1 MAIGMTRRR
10 FLSGTL
16 CLAGLSVVNLGC
28 NVPEKRPADQPNIV
42 LIMADDLGYGDV
54 GCYGCQD
61 IRTPAIDRP
70 TTISTRDRLKN
81 RIQQVFPTENDSSR
95 HDL

>member
-1 MAIGMTRRR
+1 MPTEITRRR
-10 FLSGTL
+10 FLAGTIG
-16 CLAGLSVVNLGC
+16 LAGFAMVGPGC
-28 NVPEKRPADQPNIV
+28 HLPEKKLADQPNIV